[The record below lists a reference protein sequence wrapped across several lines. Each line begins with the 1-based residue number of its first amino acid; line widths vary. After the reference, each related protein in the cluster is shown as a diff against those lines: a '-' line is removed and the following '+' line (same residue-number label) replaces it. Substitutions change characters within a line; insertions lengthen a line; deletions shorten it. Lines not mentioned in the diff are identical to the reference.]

1 MNGSRRDFLKLGFG
15 GLGVVCLGGSV
26 PLFVPR
32 FALAE
37 QAGGTPVGN
46 DNILVVVQLSG
57 GNDGLNCVVPTR
69 DDLYFKARPQLAL
82 REKLHGLSD
91 DYALNPGMGGF
102 KSLWD
107 EGQLSVVHA
116 CGYPKPN
123 RSHFESMAIWHTA
136 DPAGLRD
143 GTGWLGHTLD
153 HLRRGTTADNA
164 AGSGDHGTDDHGH
177 DPAHDPADEN
187 PLLGVNIGDE
197 LPQAL
202 VTPGAPVPSIR
213 TVGDFQFRTDDG
225 TRFDSDLE
233 MEIVR
238 ELNRPEAFAADPNPA
253 ARFLARQTVAAL
265 ASADQVK
272 RLTGGYTAD
281 AEYRNGF
288 AEQLK
293 TIAQLIDGGLG
304 TRVFYCQQGGYDT
317 HSNQPQG
324 HETQLKEVSD
334 GVAAFLKD
342 LKAKGH
348 ADRVT
353 VMVFSE
359 FGRRVA
365 QNASNG
371 TDHGTAGPM
380 FLAGA
385 KVKAG
390 FHGTPASL
398 AEGDLDNGDLS
409 FTTDFRRVYADV
421 LKTWLN
427 VDPASV
433 LGEPFE
439 PIGVL

>member
-1 MNGSRRDFLKLGFG
+1 MNGSRRDFLKLGLG

-37 QAGGTPVGN
+37 QSAGTAAAG
-46 DNILVVVQLSG
+46 DNVLVVVQLSG
-57 GNDGLNCVVPTR
+57 GNDGLNCVVPVGN
-69 DDLYFKARPQLAL
+69 DDYFKARPQLAL
-82 REKLHGLSD
+82 KDKLHGLSD
-91 DYALNPGMGGF
+91 GYALNPGMSAF
-102 KSLWD
+102 KGLYD
-107 EGQLSVVHA
+107 DGRLAVVHA
-116 CGYPKPN
+116 VGYPKPN
-123 RSHFESMAIWHTA
+123 RSHFESMAVWHTA

-153 HLRRGTTADNA
+153 HLRRGTAPD
-164 AGSGDHGTDDHGH
+164 
-177 DPAHDPADEN
+177 N

-225 TRFDSDLE
+225 TKFDSDLE
-233 MEIVR
+233 MRIVR
-238 ELNRPEAFAADPNPA
+238 ELNDPAANAADPNPA

-265 ASADQVK
+265 ASADEVK

-293 TIAQLIDGGLG
+293 TIAQIIDGGLG

-317 HSNQPQG
+317 HSNQAQG
-324 HETQLKEVSD
+324 HENQLREVSD

-342 LKAKGH
+342 VAAKGH
-348 ADRVT
+348 GDRVT

-359 FGRRVA
+359 FGRRVK

-371 TDHGTAGPM
+371 TDHGAAGPL

-385 KVKAG
+385 RVKPG
-390 FHGTPASL
+390 LHGTPASL
-398 AEGDLDNGDLS
+398 AEADLDDGDLRH
-409 FTTDFRRVYADV
+409 TTDFRRVYADV

-427 VDPASV
+427 VDPATV
-433 LGEPFE
+433 LGEPFD
-439 PIGVL
+439 PLGVL